1 MGGGGLW
8 GAARGPKGTAK
19 RARVPPGCCA
29 VPPAPSQAGQ
39 ASGTARARPRIPS
52 THCGQTRTTYR
63 PPAVCFL
70 GGFPKI
76 KGSQRFIPLLK
87 TFFQV
92 LGIPDMP
99 RTVAW
104 APGAGGLHVTS
115 SGGPAPAWE
124 SLAVTNLGPPQPP

>member
-1 MGGGGLW
+1 MGRRL
-8 GAARGPKGTAK
+8 GAEGHGEARP
-19 RARVPPGCCA
+19 RAAWVLRGASRAEPGWPG
-29 VPPAPSQAGQ
+29 VGD
-39 ASGTARARPRIPS
+39 GPRIPS

-104 APGAGGLHVTS
+104 TPGAGGLRVTS
-115 SGGPAPAWE
+115 SGGPAPARE